1 MPDQLLLFLHAFFQ
15 ASGIRGNFKGCRLIE
30 RDEFRFCLLV
40 CACADTAVAQIAS
53 QMTAARRVGVIILV
67 LKAPRG
73 TKFLK

>member
-1 MPDQLLLFLHAFFQ
+1 
-15 ASGIRGNFKGCRLIE
+15 
-30 RDEFRFCLLV
+30 
-40 CACADTAVAQIAS
+40 VAQIAS